1 MQADLSG
8 LTALEVNLATRTSLG
23 DALTRSARM
32 FGSRT
37 AIADRGRSVTYRE
50 LDDAAESFGRSLL
63 ESGLS
68 HQQPVAMLMGNSW
81 QFVATYF
88 ACAKAGLVAMPVNVV
103 LAPEDIAWILND
115 SGTTTVVA
123 DAAFAPL
130 LEKILPGLTE
140 VKSVILVGAE
150 PAESTGGVPTRPLAT
165 ACRSLESHWED
176 LALREA
182 AGPLEVLVED
192 RDAVQCLYTSGTTSR
207 PKGVLVSHTAVFV
220 AGLTNALMQG
230 ASWGGEHATLVN
242 VLPMFHTTGL
252 NTLVLPTLMI
262 GGTVVLPGP
271 FDPGAVLDA
280 IEAHRATHVMF
291 LPIMYRALVGT
302 QAAAA
307 RDLSSVKLCIYAM
320 APMPDALLDQVDE
333 AFPNAAVI
341 LGSGQTEVVPATVL
355 QWPEHRHTKANSWGP
370 PVPTVEV
377 QIMDNDGA
385 LLPAGESGEIVYRG
399 PHVSS
404 GYWNNADANRAAF
417 AHGWFHSGD
426 VGHLDE
432 DGVVWFTD
440 RLKDIIKSGGENV
453 SSVDVE
459 RVVSA
464 APGVQECSVVGL
476 PDERWGEAVCA
487 VVVAA
492 DATVT
497 PGELEAQVIAHA
509 KQHLAGFQVP
519 KRVIVVDELPKTATG
534 KARKHELRAGLSL

>member
-50 LDDAAESFGRSLL
+50 LDAAAESFGRSLL

-123 DAAFAPL
+123 DAVFAPL
-130 LEKILPGLTE
+130 LEKILPGLTG
-140 VKSVILVGAE
+140 VKTVVLVGAE
-150 PAESTGGVPTRPLAT
+150 PATAVGGLAT
-165 ACRSLESHWED
+165 RSWED
-176 LALREA
+176 LASRAA

-192 RDAVQCLYTSGTTSR
+192 RDIAQCLYTSGTTSR

-230 ASWGGEHATLVN
+230 ATWGGEHATLVN

-291 LPIMYRALVGT
+291 L
-302 QAAAA
+302 
-307 RDLSSVKLCIYAM
+307 
-320 APMPDALLDQVDE
+320 
-333 AFPNAAVI
+333 
-341 LGSGQTEVVPATVL
+341 
-355 QWPEHRHTKANSWGP
+355 
-370 PVPTVEV
+370 
-377 QIMDNDGA
+377 
-385 LLPAGESGEIVYRG
+385 
-399 PHVSS
+399 
-404 GYWNNADANRAAF
+404 
-417 AHGWFHSGD
+417 
-426 VGHLDE
+426 
-432 DGVVWFTD
+432 
-440 RLKDIIKSGGENV
+440 
-453 SSVDVE
+453 
-459 RVVSA
+459 
-464 APGVQECSVVGL
+464 
-476 PDERWGEAVCA
+476 
-487 VVVAA
+487 
-492 DATVT
+492 
-497 PGELEAQVIAHA
+497 
-509 KQHLAGFQVP
+509 
-519 KRVIVVDELPKTATG
+519 
-534 KARKHELRAGLSL
+534 SLIHI

>member
-1 MQADLSG
+1 MQPDLSG
-8 LTALEVNLATRTSLG
+8 LTELEVNLATRTSLG

-32 FGSRT
+32 FGART
-37 AIADRGRSVTYRE
+37 AIADRGRSVTYAE
-50 LDDAAESFGRSLL
+50 LDRAAESVAGALL
-63 ESGLS
+63 DAGLAR
-68 HQQPVAMLMGNSW
+68 QQPVAMLMGNSW

-115 SGTTTVVA
+115 SGTTTIVA
-123 DAAFAPL
+123 DAAFGPL
-130 LEKILPGLTE
+130 LDKILPGLD
-140 VKSVILVGAE
+140 SVTSVVLVGAE
-150 PAESTGGVPTRPLAT
+150 PAATVGGLDA
-165 ACRSLESHWED
+165 RSWED
-176 LALREA
+176 LAARGTS
-182 AGPLEVLVED
+182 GPVEVLVED
-192 RDAVQCLYTSGTTSR
+192 RDTAQCLYTSGTTSR
-207 PKGVLVSHTAVFV
+207 PKGVLASHTAVFV

-230 ASWGGEHATLVN
+230 GSWGGDHATLVN

-280 IEAHRATHVMF
+280 IESHRATHVMF
-291 LPIMYRALVGT
+291 LPIMYRALLGA
-302 QAAAA
+302 QAATA
-307 RDLSSVKLCIYAM
+307 RDLSSVRLCIYAM
-320 APMPDALLDQVDE
+320 APMPGELLDQVDE

-377 QIMDNDGA
+377 QIMDGAGA

-453 SSVDVE
+453 SSVEVE
-459 RVVSA
+459 RVVAA

-476 PDERWGEAVCA
+476 PDDRWGEAVCA
-487 VVVAA
+487 VVVATDA
-492 DATVT
+492 DIA
-497 PGELEAQVIAHA
+497 PAELEAQVIAHA
-509 KQHLAGFQVP
+509 KLHLAGFKVP
-519 KRVIVVDELPKTATG
+519 KRVIVLDALPKTATG
-534 KARKHELRAGLSL
+534 KARKHELRADLSR

>member
-32 FGSRT
+32 LGSRT

-50 LDDAAESFGRSLL
+50 LDAAAESFGRSLL

-130 LEKILPGLTE
+130 LEKILPELTG
-140 VKSVILVGAE
+140 VKSVVLVGAE
-150 PAESTGGVPTRPLAT
+150 PATAVGGLAT
-165 ACRSLESHWED
+165 RSWED
-176 LALREA
+176 LASRAA

-192 RDAVQCLYTSGTTSR
+192 RDVVQCLYTSGTTSR

-385 LLPAGESGEIVYRG
+385 LLPAGETGEIVYRG

-487 VVVAA
+487 VVVAT
-492 DATVT
+492 DATVA

-534 KARKHELRAGLSL
+534 KARKHELRAGLSR

>member
-1 MQADLSG
+1 MQPDLSS
-8 LTALEVNLATRTSLG
+8 LTALEINLATRTSMG
-23 DALTRSARM
+23 DVLTRSARM
-32 FGSRT
+32 FPSRT
-37 AIADRGRSVTYRE
+37 AIADRHRSVTYRE
-50 LDDAAESFGRSLL
+50 LDAAAESVGRSLL

-103 LAPEDIAWILND
+103 LALEDIAWILND

-123 DAAFAPL
+123 DAAFGPL
-130 LEKILPGLTE
+130 LEQILPGLAE
-140 VKSVILVGAE
+140 VKSIILVGAG
-150 PAESTGGVPTRPLAT
+150 PTASTGGVPTR
-165 ACRSLESHWED
+165 RWED
-176 LALREA
+176 LALREMPR
-182 AGPLEVLVED
+182 PLEVLVED
-192 RDAVQCLYTSGTTSR
+192 RDVAQCMYTSGTTSR

-291 LPIMYRALVGT
+291 LPIMYRALVGM

-307 RDLSSVKLCIYAM
+307 RDLSSVRLCIYAM

-377 QIMDNDGA
+377 QIMDNDGT

-432 DGVVWFTD
+432 DGIVWFTD

-453 SSVDVE
+453 SSVEVE
-459 RVVSA
+459 RVVAS

-476 PDERWGEAVCA
+476 SDERWGEAVCA

-492 DATVT
+492 DPDIA
-497 PGELEAQVIAHA
+497 PDELEAQVIAHA
-509 KQHLAGFQVP
+509 KQQLAGFKVP
-519 KRVIVVDELPKTATG
+519 KRVIVVAELPRTATG
-534 KARKHELRAGLSL
+534 KARKHELRAEFNR